1 MERGIYMLDICLLGT
16 GGMMPL
22 PYRWLTSMAA
32 RCNGSDLLIDCGEGT
47 QIALKKKGWSPKPID
62 VICFTH
68 YHADHISGLPGF
80 LLSMG
85 NAERTEPVTL
95 IGPRG
100 LSRVVSA
107 LRVIAPELPFE
118 LRLIELEEPREHL
131 EIGPYHIDAYKVHH
145 NVTCYGYCI
154 SIPRKGRFDAERAK
168 AQDIP
173 LKFWNPLQKGNT
185 VEEDGRVYTPD
196 MVMGPDRKGL
206 KVVYCTD
213 TRPVPVIAEYAKDAD
228 LFICEG
234 MYGEPEKAASARDKK
249 HMTMYEAAE
258 LARKAQPAEMW
269 LTHYSPSV
277 MYPEEYMENVRK
289 IFPRTKAAKD
299 GWSVDLMFDETDG

>member
-1 MERGIYMLDICLLGT
+1 MLDICLLGT

-32 RCNGSDLLIDCGEGT
+32 RCNGSGLLIDCGEGT

-62 VICFTH
+62 IICFTH

-100 LSRVVSA
+100 LVRVVSA
-107 LRVIAPELPFE
+107 LRMIAPELPFE
-118 LRLIELEEPREHL
+118 LKFIELDEAREHL
-131 EIGPYHIDAYKVHH
+131 ESSPYHIDAYKVNHR
-145 NVTCYGYCI
+145 VTCYGYSI
-154 SIPRKGRFDAERAK
+154 TIPRKGKFDAERAK
-168 AQDIP
+168 AQEIP
-173 LKFWNPLQKGNT
+173 LKFWNPLQKGN
-185 VEEDGRVYTPD
+185 VCEEDGRVFTPD

-213 TRPVPVIAEYAKDAD
+213 TRPVPVIAEYAEGAD

-258 LARKAQPAEMW
+258 LAKKAQPAEMW
-269 LTHYSPSV
+269 LTHYSPSL
-277 MYPEEYMENVRK
+277 MYPEDFMNDVRR
-289 IFPRTKAAKD
+289 IFPQAKAAKD
-299 GWSVDLMFDETDG
+299 GWSVDLMFDETDGK